1 MPIRIEP
8 LIEPTDEAILAGDP
22 RRAFALAQAF
32 TEEPRMSH
40 LARGLWGYVGKTPDG
55 RGLTIQSTGAGGPAV
70 AAVLS
75 DLAEAGVGT
84 ALRMGTCESVEGGPP
99 PGKVILVTEAL
110 AFDGAGR
117 ALCGLAPGRE
127 ASPVRPDS
135 DLTGRLAEALGASVT
150 AAGVSSH
157 DLVARLDPA
166 AGRNG
171 PASVR
176 DLQTAAFL
184 AAARRSG
191 VRAAALLIVVE
202 DHSGERLAESEIE
215 SGLIELWPG
224 VAEALGKVST

>member
-8 LIEPTDEAILAGDP
+8 LIEPTAEAILAGDP

-32 TEEPRMSH
+32 TDEPRMSH

-99 PGKVILVTEAL
+99 PGKVILVTGAL
-110 AFDGAGR
+110 PFDGAGR
-117 ALCGLAPGRE
+117 ALCGLAPDKK
-127 ASPVRPDS
+127 ASPVQPDS

-157 DLVARLDPA
+157 DLVARLDPE